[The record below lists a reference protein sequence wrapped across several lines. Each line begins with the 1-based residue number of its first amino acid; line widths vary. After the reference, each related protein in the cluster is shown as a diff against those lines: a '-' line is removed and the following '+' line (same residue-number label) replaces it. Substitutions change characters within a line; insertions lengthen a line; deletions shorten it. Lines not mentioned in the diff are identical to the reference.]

1 MQENND
7 IKSGEPQSTEHS
19 AAEPEK
25 VVKKARRRSR
35 KPTTKKQTLIPP
47 RQFRNILAAA
57 IILCLGIAGFIIFIL
72 AGDTTPPVIQKVALS
87 DVTEANA
94 VITWQTNEPST
105 SQVEIWDSNVSVS
118 TELDGTLAANHSAT
132 LTDLKPN
139 TRYRFTV
146 ISKDKRGNEAKLGI
160 ELTTPPQPYVPPL
173 VISELKIS
181 NTTDF
186 SATITWQTD
195 RPVTSQVEYGETD
208 SYGSIASA
216 NKEPMTKHSIT
227 LIELKPKT
235 SYHFIVKS
243 KDAGGKESASEDRT
257 FITLSTA
264 AAAVEVGPEID
275 KRAPDFTL
283 PTLDGKELSL
293 SQFRGKTVMVNFWLT
308 SCSACASEM
317 PDIQAVFNTWSRD
330 DLEIFAVN
338 VGERAAFVRSFF
350 SSRGLTFPALL
361 DSDEAVS
368 DIYQISTIPTTF
380 FIDADGIV
388 SEIKQGR
395 FTSQSEIENILKSL

>member
-1 MQENND
+1 MQENDN
-7 IKSGEPQSTEHS
+7 IKSGKPQSAEHID
-19 AAEPEK
+19 AEPEK
-25 VVKKARRRSR
+25 IVKKARKRGR
-35 KPTTKKQTLIPP
+35 KPTTKKQTPIPP
-47 RQFRNILAAA
+47 GQFRNILAAA
-57 IILCLGIAGFIIFIL
+57 IILCLCLAGSIIFIL
-72 AGDTTPPVIQKVALS
+72 ARDITPPVIQKVSIS
-87 DVTEANA
+87 DITEANA
-94 VITWQTNEPST
+94 VMTWQTNEPAT

-118 TELDGTLAANHSAT
+118 TELDGTLVANHSAT

-146 ISKDKRGNEAKLGI
+146 ISKDKHGNKTNLEI

-181 NTTDF
+181 NITDF

-195 RPVTSQVEYGETD
+195 RPATSQMEYGETD

-216 NKEPMTKHSIT
+216 SKEPATKHSIT
-227 LIELKPKT
+227 LIGLKPKN

-243 KDAGGKESASEDRT
+243 KDTFGTEAASEDRT

-264 AAAVEVGPEID
+264 AAAVEVGPEIG

-317 PDIQAVFNTWSRD
+317 PDMQAIYDTWSRD
-330 DLEIFAVN
+330 DLEILAVN
-338 VGERAAFVRSFF
+338 VGERAVFVQSFVDR
-350 SSRGLTFPALL
+350 RGLTFPVLL

-368 DIYQISTIPTTF
+368 NIYQISTIPTTF
-380 FIDADGIV
+380 FINADGIV

-395 FTSQSEIENILKSL
+395 FTSQSEIEDILKSL